1 MNKLKTT
8 LALAALTASLGTGV
22 LAQQPTP
29 ATGAPQAS
37 GMRAEA
43 RHGDPALREQHRAQ
57 RQAQRM
63 AMFRQQLQI
72 TPQQEGAWNA
82 WMQAMQPAQVQ
93 RPNRVEF
100 ARMTTPER
108 IDRMRTVRSQRMA
121 MLDRRGEATKA
132 FYATLSADQ
141 KRTFDEQGLR
151 FARGGMRDGKGP
163 RGHHGGYG
171 GYGR

>member
-1 MNKLKTT
+1 MNKLKSN
-8 LALAALTASLGTGV
+8 LAPAALAASLGTAV
-22 LAQQPTP
+22 YAQQSTP
-29 ATGAPQAS
+29 ATGAPQP
-37 GMRAEA
+37 GVMRAQGS
-43 RHGDPALREQHRAQ
+43 HVDPAMRQQHRAQ
-57 RQAQRM
+57 RHAQRM

-82 WMQAMQPAQVQ
+82 WMQAMQPVQLQ

-108 IDRMRTVRSQRMA
+108 IDRMRTVRAQRMSII
-121 MLDRRGEATKA
+121 DRRGEATKS

-151 FARGGMRDGKGP
+151 FARGGMRDGRGP
-163 RGHHGGYG
+163 R
-171 GYGR
+171 R